1 MANNPP
7 KSTPPE
13 GLWVLDDTGNSLRY
27 MSEEKLSRTA
37 KEVTDDF
44 VPIKP
49 SAEDIGRYFSTL
61 TPAQKKM
68 QDQLRDLDWND
79 AAVHNILT
87 ILEDVQRYNRE
98 RLHEKG
104 CAEDEI
110 QRLDALANEN
120 VIDFSHLRRGLT
132 SAGEE
137 DYQLQL
143 YLLEEVKRRRV
154 LMLGE
159 EGG

>member
-1 MANNPP
+1 MANNQPE
-7 KSTPPE
+7 STPPE
-13 GLWVLDDTGNSLRY
+13 GLWVLDDTGNNLRY
-27 MSEEKLSRTA
+27 VSEEELNRTA

-49 SAEDIGRYFSTL
+49 SADDIGRYFFTL

-68 QDQLRDLDWND
+68 QEELRDLDWND
-79 AAVHNILT
+79 AAIHNILT

-98 RLHEKG
+98 RLHQKG
-104 CAEDEI
+104 CTEDEI

-120 VIDFSHLRRGLT
+120 GIDFSHLRRGLAN
-132 SAGEE
+132 SGEE
-137 DYQLQL
+137 DYQMQL

-154 LMLGE
+154 VMLGE
-159 EGG
+159 EGQ